1 MSDKRTIKFIFK
13 SGNELEL
20 NGLEDTREE
29 IIEIFSESNRSWA
42 LRQLEAKDIL
52 IKLENV
58 DWIELMEEDK

>member
-1 MSDKRTIKFIFK
+1 MSDKRTVKFIFK

-29 IIEIFSESNRSWA
+29 IIENFSESNRSWA
-42 LRQLEAKDIL
+42 LRRLEAKDIL

>member
-1 MSDKRTIKFIFK
+1 MSDKRTVKFIFK

-29 IIEIFSESNRSWA
+29 IIENFSESNRSWA
-42 LRQLEAKDIL
+42 LRRLESKDIL

>member
-1 MSDKRTIKFIFK
+1 MSGKRTVKFIFK
-13 SGNELEL
+13 NGNELEL

-29 IIEIFSESNRSWA
+29 IIENFSESNRSWA
-42 LRQLEAKDIL
+42 LRRLEAKDIL

>member
-20 NGLEDTREE
+20 NDLEDTREE

-42 LRQLEAKDIL
+42 LRQLEDKDIL